1 MTVRSLIIEKF
12 MSFSEFLAFYGY
24 VTFLQLMNT
33 HGRGQGRAVRTRRQ
47 YIVDRKYDHTPIEL
61 LRLDN
66 YLLDGGVLSIIQ
78 GVFKCDDWKGWYHE
92 MLCIVAPAVSC
103 QIW

>member
-1 MTVRSLIIEKF
+1 
-12 MSFSEFLAFYGY
+12 
-24 VTFLQLMNT
+24 MNT